1 MRKNHRARLGK
12 YDQHSADQLD
22 LDKSPVEY
30 LGVSTHTYTIILL
43 PIAVEYVSVV
53 VLVIK
58 NSQFQLSKI

>member
-30 LGVSTHTYTIILL
+30 LGVSIHAYNIILL
-43 PIAVEYVSVV
+43 PTTVEYVGVV

-58 NSQFQLSKI
+58 NS

>member
-30 LGVSTHTYTIILL
+30 LGVSTHTYMYISL
-43 PIAVEYVSVV
+43 PITLEYVSVV
-53 VLVIK
+53 ALVIK
-58 NSQFQLSKI
+58 NSQFQLSKS

>member
-30 LGVSTHTYTIILL
+30 LGVSIHVNLL
-43 PIAVEYVSVV
+43 
-53 VLVIK
+53 L
-58 NSQFQLSKI
+58 

>member
-30 LGVSTHTYTIILL
+30 LGVSTHV
-43 PIAVEYVSVV
+43 P
-53 VLVIK
+53 
-58 NSQFQLSKI
+58 